1 MKIKFLGTAAAE
13 GIPAF
18 FCTCENC
25 NKARELGATEV
36 RTRSQTLLDNE
47 LMIDYPADTYF
58 HSMRDDI
65 NLANIHH
72 YLITHAHMDHFHPA
86 DVEMLGYGFAN
97 LPEDMPPYHFYGGEE
112 MAETLAPLAQ
122 KLPKRLAVHTLY
134 PFKAAPFGEATV
146 IPLKAT
152 HGTKTPLIYII
163 EYKGKR
169 ILYALDTGLLH
180 KETEE
185 YLFDNK
191 PYFDLITFDCC
202 FGSKE
207 NIGKG
212 NTHLC
217 FGDIKRLV
225 AKMRDCGMVDDNST
239 LCVNHFSHN
248 APDILYADRAVYE
261 NEGYIMTRDGL
272 EVEF

>member
-13 GIPAF
+13 GVPAL
-18 FCTCENC
+18 FCTCDTC
-25 NKARELGATEV
+25 KKAREVGGKEI
-36 RTRSQTLLDNE
+36 RTRSQSLLDGE
-47 LMIDYPADTYF
+47 YMLDFPADTYY
-58 HSMRDDI
+58 HSMRDGI
-65 NLANIHH
+65 NLTDIHH
-72 YLITHAHMDHFHPA
+72 YLITHCHMDHLHPE
-86 DVEMLGYGFAN
+86 DVKMLGKGLAN

-112 MAETLAPLAQ
+112 MSETLTSIANSLSD
-122 KLPKRLAVHTLY
+122 RLEIHTLY
-134 PFKAAPFGEATV
+134 PFKAAPFGNATV

-163 EYKGKR
+163 ELKGKR
-169 ILYALDTGLLH
+169 ILYAHDTGLLH

-185 YLFDNK
+185 YLFNNK
-191 PYFDLITFDCC
+191 PYFDLISFDCC

-207 NIGKG
+207 DIGKG

-217 FGDIKRLV
+217 FGDIKRIV
-225 AKMRDCGMVDDNST
+225 AKMRENGMVDDNSK

-248 APDILYADRAVYE
+248 APDVLYENRAVYE
-261 NEGYIMTRDGL
+261 NGGYIMTYDGL